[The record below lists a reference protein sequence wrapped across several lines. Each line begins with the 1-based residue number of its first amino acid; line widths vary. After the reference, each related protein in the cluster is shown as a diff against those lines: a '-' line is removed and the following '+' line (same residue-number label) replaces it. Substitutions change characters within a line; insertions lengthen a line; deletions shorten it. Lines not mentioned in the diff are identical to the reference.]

1 MATKQVNK
9 GGRPKAEDIEKLEE
23 THANAYDMYQL
34 TRSYRQ
40 VARQIGVSVAT
51 ARDYVQK
58 HDAWLAVSTGNDS
71 ELRRFNH
78 ATLDNCIARLMRQA
92 ASTSDADVLVK
103 TTSTIEKL
111 IRTQNTLLGLNKP
124 VSVQVEHNI
133 NVVPWAL
140 SDEGRQAVYDLGVQ
154 GTSLV
159 LDA

>member
-1 MATKQVNK
+1 MEQHY
-9 GGRPKAEDIEKLEE
+9 EQ
-23 THANAYDMYQL
+23 AYDLYQMH
-34 TRSYRQ
+34 RSYRE
-40 VARQIGVSVAT
+40 VARQMGVDLTT
-51 ARDYVQK
+51 ARQYVTK
-58 HDAWLAVSTGNDS
+58 HDAWLAVTTGNDS

-103 TTSTIEKL
+103 TTSTIDKL
-111 IRTQNTLLGLNKP
+111 IRTQNVLLGLNKP
-124 VSVQVEHNI
+124 VSVQVEHSI